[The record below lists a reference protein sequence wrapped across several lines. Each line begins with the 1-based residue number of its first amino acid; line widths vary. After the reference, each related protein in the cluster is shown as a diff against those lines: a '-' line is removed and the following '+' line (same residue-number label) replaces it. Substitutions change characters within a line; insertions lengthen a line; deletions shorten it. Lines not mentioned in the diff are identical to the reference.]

1 MLVTVLMVVEVVV
14 VVGGGGGGGGGK
26 YYFGDNC
33 IYNIASV
40 QPPIKAENGLSVN
53 ISFPTFLLE
62 G

>member
-14 VVGGGGGGGGGK
+14 VVGGGGGK